1 MIALLLSLATAGAVE
16 PGRYGL
22 ELVLGSDA
30 DLPFLGRT
38 PGTSR
43 SWSLVD
49 VLATDAGL
57 VQHHQ
62 TCAVRMEGRTG
73 STSVHIP
80 PAFVAALPRRV
91 VPVAGGPQYRA
102 DMGEDAVGYDPQRGA
117 LPTAIDD
124 GAVIDWDG
132 DGAPAATVELHIPI
146 LGVIRLFVA
155 QRAHIR
161 LAGEEGADGI
171 VRGGVEV
178 VRFEQNTLGASSAL
192 FDHSPKVTPRAD
204 RSSFRLI
211 PMPAVAGCAALRPA
225 FCARGDSVGACAED

>member
-1 MIALLLSLATAGAVE
+1 MIWTLFTAAALAIS

-30 DLPFLGRT
+30 DLPFLGDT

-49 VLATDAGL
+49 VVDTGQGL

-73 STSVHIP
+73 SSSVYIP
-80 PAFVAALPRRV
+80 AAFVAALPRRSV
-91 VPVAGGPQYRA
+91 AVPAGPVYAA
-102 DMGEDAVGYDPQRGA
+102 DLGEDAVGYDPGRGA
-117 LPTAIDD
+117 LPTALGDP
-124 GAVIDWDG
+124 AVIDWDQ
-132 DGAPAATVELHIPI
+132 DGRPGATVELHIPL

-161 LAGEEGADGI
+161 LDGVEGPGGV
-171 VRGGVEV
+171 VRGGVTYLA
-178 VRFEQNTLGASSAL
+178 FEQNTLGASSAL
-192 FDHSPKVTPRAD
+192 FDHSPRVTPRPD
-204 RSSFRLI
+204 RSAFRLI
-211 PMPAVAGCAALRPA
+211 PMPTVEGCAGLRPA
-225 FCARGDSVGACAED
+225 FCARGDSAGACATD